1 MREGRSIAV
10 CVQVLGDSPHAPGQ
24 NHEALSR
31 RGTWR
36 SIIGPYKRREI
47 RLVTTALSII
57 TYVIIAVVGLLY
69 CFRGERYLRVF
80 MLIYGLYLGYSYT
93 MRFFAFNGMNT
104 QWLWL
109 VALGV
114 GLLIGLLAFFFLKLS
129 IFCAGGLLG
138 IALYHT
144 IQTTNPQFF
153 GNLGSGMSF
162 LLGLGFFLILGA
174 VTLALKKPLIRMG
187 TAFYGAYTF
196 TDAIGV
202 VIGSFMNM
210 SLVPVSGLVIQTEMD
225 RLSVFRTLPAVVFW
239 LIVAVLSIAGI
250 IAQYRKSTSRNR

>member
-1 MREGRSIAV
+1 M
-10 CVQVLGDSPHAPGQ
+10 
-24 NHEALSR
+24 
-31 RGTWR
+31 
-36 SIIGPYKRREI
+36 
-47 RLVTTALSII
+47 TTTLTII

-93 MRFFAFNGMNT
+93 MRFFAASGMNT
-104 QWLWL
+104 QWLWI
-109 VALGV
+109 VALGI

-129 IFCAGGLLG
+129 IFFAGGLLG
-138 IALYHT
+138 VALYYT
-144 IQTTNPQFF
+144 IQTTNPEFF

-210 SLVPVSGLVIQTEMD
+210 SLVPVSGPIMQARMD
-225 RLSVFRTLPAVVFW
+225 QLSVFRALPAAVFW
-239 LIVAVLSIAGI
+239 LIVAALAIAGI
-250 IAQYRKSTSRNR
+250 IVQYRKGKKR